1 MYLIIIILWLVY
13 FDALGQKGEEIEIK
27 KNHSKLLLLCH
38 RKNHEFNFDILNY
51 LQLIHKFL
59 IKKNRKTLESKSDE
73 NSQLKKQKIF
83 E

>member
-1 MYLIIIILWLVY
+1 M
-13 FDALGQKGEEIEIK
+13 
-27 KNHSKLLLLCH
+27 LLCH

-73 NSQLKKQKIF
+73 NSQLKNKRFLSKTAISEMKWDIPASQYIAKTNNKKSRKKF
-83 E
+83 